1 MGWVSHVGSLLPRG
15 RPLAELPVRTKLG
28 RWRVAATEL
37 PLRGQ
42 LSRSARARRPRVV
55 RLPRDVARPRP
66 PPSRARAPRGRWAS
80 RRRRCSLSPHHQDDI
95 RSHDLSPIPIYALY
109 ARALSSIHALARR
122 PFPNQINNFLHDLC
136 LLVPYT
142 NTTTQDHQR
151 GWGPHLVVMCAR
163 THDTML
169 MGCGHREQVSAHESG
184 PEHGTPTLFSV
195 VGAVDLKVTRADG
208 TPKPKPPRPGVCDTC
223 AALRPRYQICRPG
236 PISVRPTP
244 TLPRRSAGWLCCPAC
259 FSDRPF
265 LTFKERNGIQSST
278 DAWDW
283 ERVPIIVP
291 VPVPF

>member
-1 MGWVSHVGSLLPRG
+1 MEGGGDRAAAAWSTQPIR
-15 RPLAELPVRTKLG
+15 ARTH
-28 RWRVAATEL
+28 
-37 PLRGQ
+37 
-42 LSRSARARRPRVV
+42 ARRPRVV

-291 VPVPF
+291 APVPF